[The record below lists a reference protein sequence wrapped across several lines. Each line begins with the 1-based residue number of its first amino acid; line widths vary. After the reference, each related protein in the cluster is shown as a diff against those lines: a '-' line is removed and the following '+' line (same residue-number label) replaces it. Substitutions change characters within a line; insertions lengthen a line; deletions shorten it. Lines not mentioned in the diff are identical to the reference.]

1 MLIPKPG
8 KDTTN
13 KENYRC
19 YNPLALL
26 KILSSK
32 YKGNRLYGMYNF
44 LCLLCLCLL
53 WQTDAKI
60 LNKILANQIRQ
71 YIQIII
77 HHYQVGF
84 IPGIQGWYNIH
95 KSINIIHH
103 RNKIKNKNHMIISID
118 EAKAFYKIQ
127 HPFMLKTL
135 NKVGI

>member
-1 MLIPKPG
+1 MPKPG

-84 IPGIQGWYNIH
+84 IPGMQGWYNIRYYTY
-95 KSINIIHH
+95 NVIHH
-103 RNKIKNKNHMIISID
+103 TNKMKYKNHMIISIQG
-118 EAKAFYKIQ
+118 EKAFEKKFSTY
-127 HPFMLKTL
+127 LC
-135 NKVGI
+135 